1 MWWELGSAGGVRF
14 GPTLPV
20 GLWSLRHELGG
31 ARGPVHPWVM
41 GSLSGHVTER
51 EGLARLWFKKNPRQ
65 QC

>member
-1 MWWELGSAGGVRF
+1 MSW
-14 GPTLPV
+14 V
-20 GLWSLRHELGG
+20 GLEGQFT
-31 ARGPVHPWVM
+31 PWVM